1 MLLAEQLVGEAR
13 ERRKREMDSRERRVD
28 IVAAAC
34 FLLVASAILVAV
46 PPNRSVDLPLLIA
59 LTAGYAL
66 VSRVRFEF
74 ADAFLSA
81 EQLVFVPMLLLLP
94 VPYLPPLVA
103 LAKLIANAPELTS
116 GARHQGRWITCI
128 TDAWFS
134 IGPVLIIGLLAPGEP
149 SLSMVPLYVLAFG
162 AEIAGDVV
170 WSLLRDGLFG
180 RTPVRELVR
189 ALVGIT
195 HIDAILSPVAF
206 VITLVAVRAPMS
218 LAVIGPLVWLL
229 SVFSRER
236 RERYTATLELNR
248 AYRGTVMLLADVV
261 ESEDGYTAEH
271 SRSVV
276 DLAQAVAEEL
286 EVETSHRQELEF
298 AALLHDVGK
307 ISIPKDILNKPA
319 KLTDEE
325 FELMKTH
332 PIEGQFLLD
341 RVGGLL
347 GRVGEIVRSCHERW
361 DGQGYPDGLALD
373 EIPLASRIVFVC
385 DAYNAMTTDRP
396 YRAAMPRQDAIAEL
410 LAHAGSQF
418 DPAIVSAL
426 VKVIEE
432 GEPESR
438 PADDVRAVLASVQ
451 LPERASAVS

>member
-1 MLLAEQLVGEAR
+1 
-13 ERRKREMDSRERRVD
+13 MDSRERLVD
-28 IVAAAC
+28 VVSAVLFVSVAAAIAAR
-34 FLLVASAILVAV
+34 L
-46 PPNRSVDLPLLIA
+46 PNNHQPDLPLLVG

-94 VPYLPPLVA
+94 VAYVPLLVA
-103 LAKLIANAPELTS
+103 IAKLIANAPELVS
-116 GARHQGRWITCI
+116 GARHQDRWITCI

-134 IGPVLIIGLLAPGEP
+134 IGPVLVIGLLAPGSP
-149 SLSMVPLYVLAFG
+149 SFAHVGIYVLAFG
-162 AEIAGDVV
+162 AEIAGDVM
-170 WSLLRDGLFG
+170 WSLVRDGLFG
-180 RTPVRELVR
+180 HTPVRELLR
-189 ALVGIT
+189 ALLGIT
-195 HIDAILSPVAF
+195 HIDAILSPLAF
-206 VITLVAVRAPMS
+206 VTTIVAAEEPLS

-276 DLAQAVAEEL
+276 SLAHAVAEEL
-286 EVETSHRQELEF
+286 NVGADQRQELEF

-307 ISIPKDILNKPA
+307 ISIPKDILNKPD
-319 KLTDEE
+319 KLDEAE
-325 FELMKTH
+325 FEVMKTH
-332 PIEGQFLLD
+332 PIEGQFMLD

-361 DGQGYPDGLALD
+361 DGNGYPDGLALE

-396 YRAAMPRQDAIAEL
+396 YRKAMPKEEAVAEL
-410 LAHAGSQF
+410 LGNAGTQF
-418 DPAIVSAL
+418 DPAIVAAL
-426 VKVIEE
+426 VQVVEQ
-432 GEPESR
+432 GEPEPR
-438 PADDVRAVLASVQ
+438 PVDDVRAVLASVQ
-451 LPERASAVS
+451 LPQGVGATP